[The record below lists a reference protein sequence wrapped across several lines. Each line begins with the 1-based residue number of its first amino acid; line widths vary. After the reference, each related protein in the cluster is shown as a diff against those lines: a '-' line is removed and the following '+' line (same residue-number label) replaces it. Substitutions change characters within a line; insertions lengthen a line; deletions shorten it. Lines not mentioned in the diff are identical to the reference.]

1 MHTLLRCRRRHQEL
15 RCHLLSLQSLL
26 HPSQQLCDGCSLQTT
41 TARGPQRQQ
50 CTCTIFS
57 NPVQL
62 HVKQNAVQLHLSHA
76 NCHIAKSKRFLE
88 RLPVSSSSKFTWK
101 CSRHPLG
108 KNLRD
113 KAQHPTATQEMQN
126 KGALA
131 KVHCHKGHLLPSLV
145 QVLDLAVQFPNSIHG
160 RPHL

>member
-1 MHTLLRCRRRHQEL
+1 CFDVVEDTKNCVATLFRLSRCYIHHNSFVTDAVCKRQ
-15 RCHLLSLQSLL
+15 LLEGHSGNSV
-26 HPSQQLCDGCSLQTT
+26 P
-41 TARGPQRQQ
+41 A
-50 CTCTIFS
+50 TIYS

-101 CSRHPLG
+101 CSRQPLG

-113 KAQHPTATQEMQN
+113 KAQYPTATKEMQN